1 MVTYKTYYSINDQ
14 LCSATKF
21 YTRLLE
27 VCLYYRKGNRAIQE
41 GFDLFVKRCIEL
53 DEKYDL
59 TIECVHFVNGQLVYN
74 TGIYYYFKKI
84 IVKVCN

>member
-1 MVTYKTYYSINDQ
+1 MVYKTYYSINDQ

-21 YTRLLE
+21 YTRLLD

-41 GFDLFVKRCIEL
+41 GFDLFVRRCIEL
-53 DEKYDL
+53 DEKQVL
-59 TIECVHFVNGQLVYN
+59 TIECVHTNNGQLIYN

-84 IVKVCN
+84 IVRVGN